1 MMVGMDSY
9 MNAYLDRRM
18 KNLIQD
24 WDLATRNDLGDFET
38 RLQAIEETSK
48 DIASFETSAE
58 IKLEELEHRL
68 LQVREVK
75 R

>member
-1 MMVGMDSY
+1 MVGMDSY

-38 RLQAIEETSK
+38 RLQAIEETSR

-68 LQVREVK
+68 LHLREVK

>member
-1 MMVGMDSY
+1 MVGMDSY

-24 WDLATRNDLGDFET
+24 WDLATQNDIGDFET
-38 RLQAIEETSK
+38 RLNRIEETSK
-48 DIASFETSAE
+48 QIASFETSAE

-68 LQVREVK
+68 LQLMEVR

>member
-1 MMVGMDSY
+1 MVGMDSY

-24 WDLATRNDLGDFET
+24 WDLATQNDISDFET
-38 RLQAIEETSK
+38 RLRRIEETTQQVE
-48 DIASFETSAE
+48 SFETSAE
-58 IKLEELEHRL
+58 IKLDDLEGRL
-68 LQVREVK
+68 SRLREAK

>member
-1 MMVGMDSY
+1 MVGMDSY

-24 WDLATRNDLGDFET
+24 WDLATQNDIGDFET
-38 RLQAIEETSK
+38 RLRAIEETTK
-48 DIASFETSAE
+48 QIESFETSAK
-58 IKLEELEHRL
+58 IKIDNLDERL
-68 LQVREVK
+68 SRLREAK

>member
-1 MMVGMDSY
+1 MVGMDSY

-24 WDLATRNDLGDFET
+24 WDLATRNDIGDFET

-68 LQVREVK
+68 LQLRGVK

>member
-1 MMVGMDSY
+1 MVGMDSY

-24 WDLATRNDLGDFET
+24 WDLATENDLGDFES
-38 RLQAIEETSK
+38 RLRAIEETTK
-48 DIASFETSAE
+48 QIGSFETSAE
-58 IKLEELEHRL
+58 IKLENLEQRL
-68 LQVREVK
+68 LRLKEAK

>member
-1 MMVGMDSY
+1 MVGMDSY

-24 WDLATRNDLGDFET
+24 WDLATRNDLGDFES

-68 LQVREVK
+68 LQLREVK

>member
-1 MMVGMDSY
+1 MVGMDSY

-24 WDLATRNDLGDFET
+24 WDLATQNDLNEFET
-38 RLQAIEETSK
+38 RLRGIEEMTK
-48 DIASFETSAE
+48 QIESFETGAV
-58 IKLEELEHRL
+58 IKLDNLEQRL
-68 LQVREVK
+68 LNLKGAK

>member
-38 RLQAIEETSK
+38 RLQAIEETSR

-68 LQVREVK
+68 LHLREVK